1 LIDAIDEA
9 IELAKEELGPGY
21 ELAAR
26 RGELMT
32 GDELVDHA
40 RSAVSELTGALST

>member
-1 LIDAIDEA
+1 MRSRRRSTSPSH
-9 IELAKEELGPGY
+9 ELGLGY
-21 ELAAR
+21 ELAAC

-40 RSAVSELTGALST
+40 RHAVSELTGSLST